1 MVELEFE
8 NELYKILDKY
18 ASDWNDTPLDDF
30 EVDRL
35 TYHIKNQLNL
45 INGNI
50 TYKEYIELEE
60 IMNF

>member
-18 ASDWNDTPLDDF
+18 ASDWNDTPLDDL

-35 TYHIKNQLNL
+35 TQHIKNQLNL

-50 TYKEYIELEE
+50 TYNEYIELEE
-60 IMNF
+60 KINF

>member
-18 ASDWNDTPLDDF
+18 ASDWNDTPLDDL

-50 TYKEYIELEE
+50 TYKEYTELEE

>member
-18 ASDWNDTPLDDF
+18 ASDWDNIPLDYL